1 MSNSEPPD
9 GDRRTDTLA
18 AVVVL
23 AIAGIVFIAGWR
35 EPPAVYDPLGPG
47 AVPMAAA
54 AALFALGLALLVR
67 ALLGLHI
74 GQAAQSLI
82 GGLDNSGEGLD
93 YPLRPG
99 LAAFAYVATAAYV
112 AAIWLAVP
120 FFLSTFTFLSILGL
134 AMARLRRPLAFW
146 VVGAALAATI
156 SIEHVFRKVL
166 LVSLP

>member
-1 MSNSEPPD
+1 LSDSGPPE
-9 GDRRTDTLA
+9 GDRRTDPFA

-23 AIAGIVFIAGWR
+23 AIASIVFVAGWR

-54 AALFALGLALLVR
+54 VALFALGLALLVR

-74 GQAAQSLI
+74 GQAGQSLI
-82 GGLDNSGEGLD
+82 GGLDTSSEEVG

-99 LAAFAYVATAAYV
+99 LAAFAFAATAAYV
-112 AAIWLAVP
+112 AAIWLAIP
-120 FFLSTFTFLSILGL
+120 FFLSTFAFLSILGL
-134 AMARLRRPLAFW
+134 AMARLRRPLAYW
-146 VVGAALAATI
+146 VVGTALLATI
-156 SIEHVFRKVL
+156 SIEHVFRKIL